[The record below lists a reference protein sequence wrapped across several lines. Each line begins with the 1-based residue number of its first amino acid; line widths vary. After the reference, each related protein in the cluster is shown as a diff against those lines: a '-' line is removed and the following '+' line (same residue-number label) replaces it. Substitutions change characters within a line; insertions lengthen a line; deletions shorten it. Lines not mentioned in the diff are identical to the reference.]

1 MKGTQLFPTYY
12 RYSIGSPQ
20 LPKALS
26 ADKAVAHLRES
37 LFYHAHNHA
46 FWRARAKAL
55 EAHLVALEAPGSNR
69 K

>member
-1 MKGTQLFPTYY
+1 MFPTYY

-20 LPKALS
+20 LPKALC
-26 ADKAVAHLRES
+26 ADQAVAHLRET

-55 EAHLVALEAPGSNR
+55 EARIEAFEEATPGPR